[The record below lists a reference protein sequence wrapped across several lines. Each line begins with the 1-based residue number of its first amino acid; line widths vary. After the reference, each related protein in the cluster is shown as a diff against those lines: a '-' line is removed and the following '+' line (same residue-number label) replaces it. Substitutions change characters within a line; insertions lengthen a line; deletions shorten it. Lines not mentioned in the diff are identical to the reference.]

1 MKKKLL
7 ALMFAAT
14 LPFSTIRVRA
24 EEIEDPSAEPQSN
37 ETMEVSTATNTDIP
51 EQPVIENLEPTE
63 ANELINEYNQQVDEY
78 NEYVDTYN
86 EQVDTQYEEAYAQ
99 YETEL
104 AEVQQNNENV
114 EKIEEQIAEDEQ
126 ILDNVGEP
134 TDWSAE
140 PSEEPKTIIV
150 EEAEEKSGETVSVI
164 NVHVYLDENADSV
177 PSSTYDYV
185 EDENF
190 KLSDDLVNSA
200 ILIEYE
206 TAEIDLNDTVTVQ
219 NENAEFAGNIVLLN
233 GQRKWFGA
241 DPKPYF
247 FRSLEGHTQGY
258 WMPSGSVFMST
269 ATIQESDWETT
280 GETYTA
286 QYAETEATQKYYD
299 NGEIKEE
306 TIIVRTTDH
315 QEPKN
320 IFSLFTYMFV
330 RLFDEPEY
338 LDEPEEPIKEEYL
351 EKLDKMDLVEVPEKK
366 DPDPTP
372 TPDPEPTPGPEPS
385 PTPTPEPPAPTPEP
399 AIIPEPIPEPVPT
412 VEPAPQPQP
421 IVVPGAAPEIEDAPV
436 IEPEPAP
443 AEDIVIE
450 EPETPLALV
459 GNWAL
464 INLIAAILSAIIAL
478 GMLSTGLFKKT
489 YEEENSNNK
498 ENEEDED
505 EGKHKLSKIFG
516 LLPAILSIILFI
528 MTEDMRLPMVL
539 IDRWTLPMVLILLI
553 TIVLA
558 GLTKNHKKE
567 EEEDE

>member
-1 MKKKLL
+1 MKKLF
-7 ALMFAAT
+7 ALMFAVT
-14 LPFSTIRVRA
+14 LPFSTIHVHA
-24 EEIEDPSAEPQSN
+24 EEEDTLNEITSN
-37 ETMEVSTATNTDIP
+37 ETMEVSTATTTNIP
-51 EQPVIENLEPTE
+51 EQPSVENLELTE

-86 EQVDTQYEEAYAQ
+86 EQADTKYEEAYTQ
-99 YETEL
+99 YKTEL

-114 EKIEEQIAEDEQ
+114 EKIEEQIAKDEQ

-140 PSEEPKTIIV
+140 PSEEPKTIVV

-164 NVHVYLDENADSV
+164 NIHVYLDENTDSV

-185 EDENF
+185 EDEEF
-190 KLSDDLVNSA
+190 KLSDDLVNSSV
-200 ILIEYE
+200 LIEYE

-219 NENAEFAGNIVLLN
+219 NENAEFASNIVLLN

-269 ATIQESDWETT
+269 ATVQENGWGTT

-306 TIIVRTTDH
+306 TIVIRTTDH

-330 RLFDEPEY
+330 RLFDEPKY
-338 LDEPEEPIKEEYL
+338 LNEPEEPVKEEYL
-351 EKLDKMDLVEVPEKK
+351 EKLDKIDLIEIPEKK
-366 DPDPTP
+366 SPDPTP
-372 TPDPEPTPGPEPS
+372 TPDTEPTSGPEPS
-385 PTPTPEPPAPTPEP
+385 PIPTPEQPTPTPEPAP
-399 AIIPEPIPEPVPT
+399 IPEPIPEPAPT
-412 VEPAPQPQP
+412 IEPMTQPQP
-421 IVVPGAAPEIEDAPV
+421 IVVPGAAPEIKDAPV

-443 AEDIVIE
+443 VEEIVVE
-450 EPETPLALV
+450 EEEVPLALL

-464 INLIAAILSAIIAL
+464 VNLITTILSAIVAL
-478 GMLSTGLFKKT
+478 GMLLTGLFKKT

-505 EGKHKLSKIFG
+505 EGKHKLSKVFG

-528 MTEDMRLPMVL
+528 MTEDMSLPMIL
-539 IDRWTLPMVLILLI
+539 IDRWTLPMVFILVI

-558 GLTKNHKKE
+558 VLTKNKKKE